1 MAILSPNVLTL
12 ADWAKR
18 LDPEGKVDTIVEL
31 LSQKNEILDDMLWM
45 EGNLPTGHRTTIRT
59 GLPALAWR
67 LLNQGIQPTKSTT
80 MQIDDT
86 CGMLEGYSEVDKDLA
101 DLNGNTAQFRLS
113 EASAFIEGL
122 NQNMA
127 GTLFYG
133 NTAVNPERFLGLAPR
148 FSAISGATNGQNVI
162 SGAGSASNNTSIW
175 LVCWG
180 PTTVHGIFPKASKA
194 GVTHTDKG
202 IVTIENTNGQ
212 AGFRSEAY
220 REHWQWKCGLS
231 VRDWRYVVR
240 IANIDVTQL
249 TKDYSAGADVVD
261 LMTQALEKAFDLK
274 TGRPVWYVNRKI
286 RSFLRRQMVNHKN
299 MFMADFDMQSGEK
312 PHVLTFGGFPV
323 RLCDQLLNTEATVS

>member
-1 MAILSPNVLTL
+1 MATLSTSVLTL

-18 LDPEGKVDTIVEL
+18 LDPEGKVDVIVEL

-45 EGNLPTGHRTTIRT
+45 EGNLPTGHRTTVRT

-67 LLNQGIQPTKSTT
+67 LLNQGIQPSKSTT

-86 CGMLEGYSEVDKDLA
+86 CGMLEGYSEIDKDLA

-113 EASAFIEGL
+113 ESTSFIEGL

-127 GTLFYG
+127 GTTFYG

-148 FSAISGATNGQNVI
+148 FSAIAGANNGQNII
-162 SGAGSASNNTSIW
+162 SGGGIGSTNTSIW

-194 GVTHTDKG
+194 GITHTDKG
-202 IVTIENTNGQ
+202 VVTIENTNGQ
-212 AGFRSEAY
+212 SGYRSEAY

-231 VRDWRYVVR
+231 VRDWRYVSR
-240 IANIDVTQL
+240 IANIDVTTL
-249 TKDYSAGADVVD
+249 TKDYASGADIVD
-261 LMTQALEKAFDLK
+261 LMTQAMEKVFDLK

-299 MFMADFDMQSGEK
+299 MFMGSFDMQSGEK
-312 PHVLTFGGFPV
+312 PHVMNFGGFPV
-323 RLCDQLLNTEATVS
+323 RLCDQILNTEAAVS